1 MRRID
6 LCCKLLAPTLT
17 GVILSTT
24 SPFVCTLFVAGWN
37 VVSFFVEFGLIYM
50 VYRAVPQL
58 KVKKIRSS
66 KREES
71 KEDTNGSGTA
81 TEEDGVQEDPTD
93 DPPDDGVD
101 VIIREPEKRPSR
113 FSPCGGLVKVLRK
126 LLSPIFTI
134 IEGWRIYKKQSV
146 AIVGMS
152 MATIYLTVLGFSGVT
167 SAYFK
172 TQRVDEAL
180 IGLSQ
185 GIGAIIGITGT
196 FFFQPIRER
205 IGTVRSGLV
214 GISLQLSVL
223 ALFTGTSL
231 FFPGYPIPDT
241 GGGYFN
247 PHCNVSSSSVSGTTS
262 AITISPSS
270 VAPLPTL
277 SLLSPSATPTPST
290 PSVTPGPPP
299 VPTPLGTVHVALM
312 LMGVLGA
319 RFGLWMFDLAVSQ
332 LVQENVPEEE
342 RGVFSGV
349 MNVFISVMDM
359 LHYVL
364 VIVAPRPEHFR
375 YLAIVSIVMVVLG
388 YLQYAIFVRKV
399 RGHFFH
405 FGKLFGKC
413 KGKWLTTGHHWLP
426 RSEEECVLKNEDTIN
441 MTENI

>member
-1 MRRID
+1 
-6 LCCKLLAPTLT
+6 
-17 GVILSTT
+17 
-24 SPFVCTLFVAGWN
+24 
-37 VVSFFVEFGLIYM
+37 M
-50 VYRAVPQL
+50 VYRAIPQL
-58 KVKKIRSS
+58 KVKEIRTS

-71 KEDTNGSGTA
+71 KVVNDGSGTA
-81 TEEDGVQEDPTD
+81 TEGEGVKEDPTS
-93 DPPDDGVD
+93 DPSDDGTD
-101 VIIREPEKRPSR
+101 VIIHEPEKKPSR
-113 FSPCGGLVKVLRK
+113 FSPCEGLVKVLRK
-126 LLSPIFTI
+126 LFSPIFTI

-146 AIVGMS
+146 AIVGLS

-205 IGTVRSGLV
+205 IGTVRAGLV

-223 ALFTGTSL
+223 TLFTGTSL
-231 FFPGYPIPDT
+231 VFPGYPIPDT
-241 GGGYFN
+241 SGGYFD

-262 AITISPSS
+262 TITISPSS
-270 VAPLPTL
+270 VAPLPTF
-277 SLLSPSATPTPST
+277 SLITPSATPITTPTPST
-290 PSVTPGPPP
+290 PSTTPGSPP
-299 VPTPLGTVHVALM
+299 VNTSLGTVHVALM
-312 LMGVLGA
+312 LIGVLGA

-332 LVQENVPEEE
+332 LVQENVPEKE

-375 YLAIVSIVMVVLG
+375 YLAIVSIAMVVLG
-388 YLQYAIFVRKV
+388 YLQYAVYVRKV

-405 FGKLFGKC
+405 FGKLFRKCRGKQRIT
-413 KGKWLTTGHHWLP
+413 KHYRLP
-426 RSEEECVLKNEDTIN
+426 QVECIVKNEDTFD
-441 MTENI
+441 MTETINS